1 MEFVTPSFNLDG
13 VFNMS
18 QREIASMNGKIF
30 DLKDAKISVLDH
42 CFLYGDGVFEG
53 IRLINRKIL
62 LHKEHMER
70 LYNSARAMRIPMVS
84 KPEYEKQLFKAIKAS
99 KFNFGY
105 LRVVLTRGIG
115 DLGINPLKCLNP
127 QLIIIV
133 TSLRLYPKE
142 LYEKG
147 LKVII
152 AKTKKIPNT
161 CLDFRVKSCNYLNNV
176 MAAWEYTR
184 KADEAI
190 MTDDHGI
197 VSEATLDNIFG
208 IKGNTLFTP
217 SQETNCLS
225 GVTRIKIMD
234 LARGQ
239 GMKVIEGK
247 YRVGKFVS
255 ADEVFLTGTAAGI
268 VPVTRIEKHKIGNGK
283 IGSRTKK
290 LRDEYESRIEEFCT
304 SIKN

>member
-1 MEFVTPSFNLDG
+1 
-13 VFNMS
+13 
-18 QREIASMNGKIF
+18 
-30 DLKDAKISVLDH
+30 
-42 CFLYGDGVFEG
+42 
-53 IRLINRKIL
+53 
-62 LHKEHMER
+62 
-70 LYNSARAMRIPMVS
+70 
-84 KPEYEKQLFKAIKAS
+84 
-99 KFNFGY
+99 
-105 LRVVLTRGIG
+105 
-115 DLGINPLKCLNP
+115 
-127 QLIIIV
+127 
-133 TSLRLYPKE
+133 
-142 LYEKG
+142 
-147 LKVII
+147 
-152 AKTKKIPNT
+152 
-161 CLDFRVKSCNYLNNV
+161 
-176 MAAWEYTR
+176 
-184 KADEAI
+184 

>member
-1 MEFVTPSFNLDG
+1 MN
-13 VFNMS
+13 
-18 QREIASMNGKIF
+18 QREIASINGKIF

-42 CFLYGDGVFEG
+42 CLLYGDGVFEG
-53 IRLINRKIL
+53 IRFINKKIL
-62 LHKEHMER
+62 LHREHMSR
-70 LYNSARAMRIPMVS
+70 LYNSARVLRIPLIS
-84 KPEYEKQLFKAIKAS
+84 KKKYQNWLFKAIKS
-99 KFNFGY
+99 SRMDSGY

-115 DLGINPLKCLNP
+115 DLGINPLKCSNP

-133 TSLRLYPKE
+133 TSLRLYPKL

-176 MAAWEYTR
+176 MAAWEYIR

-190 MTDDHGI
+190 MTDEKGI

-208 IKGNTLFTP
+208 IKGNILFTP
-217 SQETNCLS
+217 SQATNCLS

-239 GMKVIEGK
+239 GMKVIIGK
-247 YRVGKFVS
+247 YKVKKFTS

-268 VPVTRIEKHKIGNGK
+268 VPVSKIDKVKIGNGK
-283 IGSRTKK
+283 IGSKTKR
-290 LRDEYESRIEEFCT
+290 LREEYESRIEEFCT
-304 SIKN
+304 RIK